1 MTTSRLPTWLAAGV
15 RLAAGA
21 ALVVLTLL
29 AMSTNA
35 AFAQS
40 KTRLDVL
47 YPYPSLF
54 KGLHE
59 ELAKRFQAEHPD
71 IEIHYRAPAEH
82 YEDAT
87 QQMLRAA
94 VAGNMPDV
102 AYQGL
107 NRVRIFVERGVAMPL
122 DSFINAEPD
131 WAAQGHQPES
141 ASLGEVGGKV
151 YGLPFAISTAI
162 VYYNPD
168 LVARAGGDP
177 EALSKECDAIVELS
191 RKIQ

>member
-21 ALVVLTLL
+21 PLVVLTLL
-29 AMSTNA
+29 ATSPNA

-71 IEIHYRAPAEH
+71 IEIRYRAPAEH

-102 AYQGL
+102 AYHGL
-107 NRVRIFVERGVAMPL
+107 NRVRIFVERAIAIPF
-122 DSFINAEPD
+122 DPFIEKESD
-131 WAAQGHQPES
+131 WRSQGHEPES
-141 ASLGEVGGKV
+141 SKLG
-151 YGLPFAISTAI
+151 
-162 VYYNPD
+162 
-168 LVARAGGDP
+168 
-177 EALSKECDAIVELS
+177 
-191 RKIQ
+191 